1 MLSEDVE
8 SILILRSIY
17 KKTKLHVQ
25 KGQVSIFLQVKFV
38 MILSQYIATVW
49 QTMSVSQ
56 VTQPVVNM
64 ETECREF
71 DRITTLTQKE
81 NSPLT

>member
-1 MLSEDVE
+1 MLSEDVV
-8 SILILRSIY
+8 LILGQFI
-17 KKTKLHVQ
+17 KKRHNYMEKASFH
-25 KGQVSIFLQVKFV
+25 FLRVKFV
-38 MILSQYIATVW
+38 MIPSQYIATVW

>member
-1 MLSEDVE
+1 
-8 SILILRSIY
+8 
-17 KKTKLHVQ
+17 
-25 KGQVSIFLQVKFV
+25 
-38 MILSQYIATVW
+38 MILPQYIATVW

-71 DRITTLTQKE
+71 DRITTLTQRE
-81 NSPLT
+81 NSPLTKDPFFKVNTLIWTQIYIFMIF

>member
-1 MLSEDVE
+1 
-8 SILILRSIY
+8 
-17 KKTKLHVQ
+17 
-25 KGQVSIFLQVKFV
+25 

-71 DRITTLTQKE
+71 DRITTLNQKE
-81 NSPLT
+81 NSALT